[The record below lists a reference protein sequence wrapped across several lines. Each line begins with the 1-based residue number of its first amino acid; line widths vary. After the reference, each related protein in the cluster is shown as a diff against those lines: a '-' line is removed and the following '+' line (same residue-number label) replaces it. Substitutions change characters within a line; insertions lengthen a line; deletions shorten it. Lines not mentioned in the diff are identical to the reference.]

1 MHKYVAKKKTKI
13 QDTVNS
19 NQQLDNDVDKVVQ
32 LAEYKKDGG
41 NLESVS
47 NNDNN
52 ETISDKVEVVSEGD
66 NIEVLHSED
75 VNSNEDTNRQNVIE
89 DDSNENNHHEE
100 VDSDDDVE
108 KKKSDKLNVSQLF
121 RILIRN
127 WWVILLNCLIIGA
140 IAALL
145 IVEEPR
151 TYTSSV
157 ILAPEAEDVN
167 SGGALSS
174 IASSFGVD
182 LGGVT
187 TADAIRPDLYPDLV
201 ASNDFI
207 MSLFKIPVKT
217 IDGNIYTDYFT
228 YLKKYQKS
236 SWWGKAL
243 NDLKKKFSD
252 DDKKVEL
259 RNNKSNTTNN
269 NSLILTKDQERLIES
284 VRNKVVCSVDKR
296 NYTISITVTDQD
308 PLIAATVA
316 DSVKLKIQN
325 FITEYRTKKATKD
338 YHYYLGLL
346 KQAKNEYEKSV
357 KAYAAYVDTHRDVIL
372 QAYISE
378 RDQLENDMQLK
389 LNAYNAM
396 ITQTQTAKA
405 KIQENTPAFTIL
417 QNAYVPVK
425 PTGPKRMIFVIAM
438 VFVTFVFTTL
448 AIVIKR
454 FI

>member
-1 MHKYVAKKKTKI
+1 MAKKNKI
-13 QDTVNS
+13 QKQDNS
-19 NQQLDNDVDKVVQ
+19 HLNSELEEDKIVQ
-32 LAEYKKDGG
+32 L
-41 NLESVS
+41 
-47 NNDNN
+47 
-52 ETISDKVEVVSEGD
+52 T
-66 NIEVLHSED
+66 
-75 VNSNEDTNRQNVIE
+75 
-89 DDSNENNHHEE
+89 E
-100 VDSDDDVE
+100 VDSDKLDSPHSDSQNDVQNDVEVVEENINETDVDNSQIEEIVSKPDNDNTGDDTITAVTDDVKNKKAKKTKQRIE
-108 KKKSDKLNVSQLF
+108 DKENKKSDKLNVTALV
-121 RILIRN
+121 RLLLHN
-127 WWVILLNCLIIGA
+127 WWVILLNCLIIGG

-145 IVEEPR
+145 IIEEPR

-157 ILAPEAEDVN
+157 ILAPEAEDIN

-236 SWWGKAL
+236 SWWRKAIS
-243 NDLKKKFSD
+243 NFKKKFSD
-252 DDKKVEL
+252 DDKKVEI
-259 RNNKSNTTNN
+259 RNNKSNTVNN

-316 DSVKLKIQN
+316 DSVRLKIQN

-346 KQAKNEYEKSV
+346 KQAKFEYENSCQ
-357 KAYAAYVDTHRDVIL
+357 AYAKYVDTHRDVIL

-396 ITQTQTAKA
+396 ITQAQTAKA

-425 PTGPKRMIFVIAM
+425 PTGPKRMIFVAAM
-438 VFVTFVFTTL
+438 VFLTFIITVALLIFKKLT
-448 AIVIKR
+448 
-454 FI
+454 

>member
-1 MHKYVAKKKTKI
+1 MAKKKTKI

-32 LAEYKKDGG
+32 LTEYKNDED

-52 ETISDKVEVVSEGD
+52 ETVSNKVEVVPEDD

-75 VNSNEDTNRQNVIE
+75 VKSNEGTNQQNVIE
-89 DDSNENNHHEE
+89 DDSNENNHHVEE
-100 VDSDDDVE
+100 DSDDDVE

-121 RILIRN
+121 RLLIRN

-145 IVEEPR
+145 IIEEPR

-207 MSLFKIPVKT
+207 MGLFKIPVKT

-236 SWWGKAL
+236 SWWSKAL
-243 NDLKKKFSD
+243 NEFKKKFSD
-252 DDKKVEL
+252 DDKKTDI

-284 VRNKVVCSVDKR
+284 VRNKVVCVVDKR

-316 DSVKLKIQN
+316 DSVRLKIQN

-338 YHYYLGLL
+338 YYYYLGLL
-346 KQAKNEYEKSV
+346 KQAKSEYENSCQ
-357 KAYAAYVDTHRDVIL
+357 AYARYVDTHRDVIL

-396 ITQTQTAKA
+396 ITQAQTAKA

-425 PTGPKRMIFVIAM
+425 PTGPKRMIFVAAM
-438 VFVTFVFTTL
+438 VFLTFIITVALLIFKKLT
-448 AIVIKR
+448 
-454 FI
+454 

>member
-1 MHKYVAKKKTKI
+1 MAKKNKI
-13 QDTVNS
+13 QKQDNS
-19 NQQLDNDVDKVVQ
+19 HLNSELEEDKIVQ
-32 LAEYKKDGG
+32 L
-41 NLESVS
+41 
-47 NNDNN
+47 
-52 ETISDKVEVVSEGD
+52 T
-66 NIEVLHSED
+66 
-75 VNSNEDTNRQNVIE
+75 
-89 DDSNENNHHEE
+89 E
-100 VDSDDDVE
+100 VDSDKLDSPHSDSQNDVQNDVEVVEENINETDVDNSQIEEIVSKPDNDNTGDDTITAVTDDVKNKKAKKTKQRIE
-108 KKKSDKLNVSQLF
+108 DKENKKSDKLNVTALV
-121 RILIRN
+121 RLLLHN
-127 WWVILLNCLIIGA
+127 WWVILLNCLIIGG

-145 IVEEPR
+145 IIEEPR

-157 ILAPEAEDVN
+157 ILAPEAEDIN

-236 SWWGKAL
+236 SWWRKAIS
-243 NDLKKKFSD
+243 NFKKKFSD
-252 DDKKVEL
+252 DDKKVEI
-259 RNNKSNTTNN
+259 RNNKSNTVNN

-316 DSVKLKIQN
+316 DSVRLKIQN

-346 KQAKNEYEKSV
+346 KQAKFEYENSCQ
-357 KAYAAYVDTHRDVIL
+357 AYAKYVDTHRDVIL

-396 ITQTQTAKA
+396 ITQAQTAKA

-425 PTGPKRMIFVIAM
+425 PTGPKRMIFVVAM
-438 VFVTFVFTTL
+438 VFLTFIITVALLIFKKLT
-448 AIVIKR
+448 
-454 FI
+454 